1 MIALVELIYVI
12 KLDRADYQ
20 MDYFATKLT
29 TNVIGIHFVMLST
42 AQLQIFRTAF
52 VEALQFALRGLCR
65 LKLKAT
71 VFVGH
76 KLNLEPRWKSFD
88 HCNLET
94 GIPSLPDAQSNQAG
108 TGLPTG
114 MLEAVSV
121 RRLDTL
127 LFPLFLHNF
136 IVNLL

>member
-76 KLNLEPRWKSFD
+76 KLNLEPR
-88 HCNLET
+88 
-94 GIPSLPDAQSNQAG
+94 
-108 TGLPTG
+108 
-114 MLEAVSV
+114 
-121 RRLDTL
+121 
-127 LFPLFLHNF
+127 
-136 IVNLL
+136 